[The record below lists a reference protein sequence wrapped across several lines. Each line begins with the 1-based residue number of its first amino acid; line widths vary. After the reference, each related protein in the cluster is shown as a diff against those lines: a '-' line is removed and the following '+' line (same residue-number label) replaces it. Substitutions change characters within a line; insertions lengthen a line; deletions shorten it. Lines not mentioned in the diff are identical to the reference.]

1 MSRPPINC
9 HWVTRWVTESWEVE
23 PQRSLRY
30 YDFPSKELKTWSSE
44 WLFAKVGVNSGPVE
58 QWLNRM
64 VEKPLRDVK
73 DALVARD
80 LSALKKWPHYRAASL
95 MIWLQSVRHQET
107 LFGPADGGGLAAL
120 AGRSDADTD
129 ELVKSFGDYELAGLF
144 PPDNHRL
151 FFPSSGMFAIPVN
164 DPGCLTKAN
173 WAFALALHPTMA
185 IAAVPASAA
194 LDPESLTARLVG
206 YSVGSSAYAEQVVIP
221 PDMVRTRTDNEII
234 SIVTSSRTYVDE
246 VHALTAEIRFATRDL
261 YEVLGVEMH
270 VDGADRLRRG
280 PVPSTPAT
288 SSLAVSRPG
297 DHLEGEPDDRAGNRL
312 DETTGGGESNA
323 SARRTVE

>member
-1 MSRPPINC
+1 MSGPVINC
-9 HWVTRWVTESWEVE
+9 HWVTQWVTESWEVE
-23 PQRSLRY
+23 PQRSLCY
-30 YDFPSKELKTWSSE
+30 YDFPSKELKKRTSDR
-44 WLFAKVGVNSGPVE
+44 LFAEVGVNSEKVE

-107 LFGPADGGGLAAL
+107 LFGPADGGGLASL
-120 AGRSDADTD
+120 ASRSDTEID
-129 ELVKSFGDYELAGLF
+129 ELVKAFGDYELVGLF
-144 PPDNHRL
+144 PHDAHRL
-151 FFPSSGMFAIPVN
+151 FFPSSGMFAIPVT

-173 WAFALALHPTMA
+173 WGFALALHPTMG
-185 IAAVPASAA
+185 IAAVPASTA
-194 LDPESLTARLVG
+194 LNPESLTARVMA

-221 PDMVRTRTDNEII
+221 PDMVRTRTENEII
-234 SIVTSSRTYVDE
+234 SFVTSSRTFVDE
-246 VHALTAEIRFATRDL
+246 THAETAALRFATRDL

-280 PVPSTPAT
+280 PAPPPPESPAT
-288 SSLAVSRPG
+288 SS
-297 DHLEGEPDDRAGNRL
+297 
-312 DETTGGGESNA
+312 
-323 SARRTVE
+323 